1 MRLFLQCFRPG
12 PVAGRRSAFEEL
24 KRRGDGWEF
33 MEHLLFDAGIATSE
47 EVMAAFDNLESGRI
61 VNWRTAL
68 KVGQALSSREMVP
81 EAAKALATACDLMYP
96 TAISAPYTRKVS
108 CF

>member
-1 MRLFLQCFRPG
+1 L
-12 PVAGRRSAFEEL
+12 EEL
-24 KRRGDGWEF
+24 KRRGDGCEF

-47 EVMAAFDNLESGRI
+47 EVMAAFDSLESGRI

-81 EAAKALATACDLMYP
+81 EAAKALAMTCGLMYP
-96 TAISAPYTRKVS
+96 TASNAPYTREGT